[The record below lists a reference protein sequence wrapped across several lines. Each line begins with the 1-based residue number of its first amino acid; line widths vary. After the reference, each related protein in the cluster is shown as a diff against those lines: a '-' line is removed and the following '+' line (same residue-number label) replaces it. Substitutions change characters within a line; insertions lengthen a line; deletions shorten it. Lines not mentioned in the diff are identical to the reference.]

1 MAKSRSEKKQRGRE
15 AKEAARKAKQRQQ
28 LISRVTWI
36 GIPALAVIGLIA
48 FGIIR
53 QNNRPPFD
61 PLENL
66 NQANVQGNI
75 DNSVTIIE
83 FGDFG

>member
-1 MAKSRSEKKQRGRE
+1 MAKSRSEKKQKGRE
-15 AKEAARKAKQRQQ
+15 AKEAARKAQQRQK
-28 LISRVTWI
+28 LLSRVTWI
-36 GIPALAVIGLIA
+36 GIPVLAVIALIT

-61 PLENL
+61 PLANL
-66 NQANVQGNI
+66 NPANVQGNI